1 MKTPIAF
8 LLFLAIFTWQ
18 CQTSDQKNAKN
29 EASTTE
35 PQPEAYTLD
44 GKPLFPSP
52 ESEASLQKKDS
63 LLQIARQNFERDS
76 NNLDHI
82 IWLGRRTAY
91 LSRFRESIDI
101 FAKGLE
107 THPNSPELYRHRGHR
122 YISTR
127 QFDQAIADFE
137 KAAAL
142 AKDKPVEIEPDGIPN
157 KLNQPLSTLQFNIW
171 YHWALAYYLKG
182 DFAKAA
188 QIYEECMTYST
199 NPDLLCAT
207 ADWLYMTYRRLGE
220 TEKAMKM
227 LEKIMPDMEIIENES
242 YYNRLLMYKGL
253 KKPEELLNLDAP
265 ESDLDALLNTV
276 TQGYGV
282 GNWYLYNGDAAK
294 AKEIF
299 QKVTN
304 TTYWSAFGF
313 IAAEADLTRL
323 D

>member
-1 MKTPIAF
+1 MKTAITLFF
-8 LLFLAIFTWQ
+8 LLALLTWQ
-18 CQTSDQKNAKN
+18 CQTSDQKNAEN
-29 EASTTE
+29 ETSATE

-76 NNLDHI
+76 NNLENI
-82 IWLGRRTAY
+82 IWLGRRIAY

-107 THPNSPELYRHRGHR
+107 IHPNSPELYRHRGHR

-157 KLNQPLSTLQFNIW
+157 KRNQPLSTLQFNIW

-220 TEKAMKM
+220 TEKAMKV
-227 LEKIMPDMEIIENES
+227 LEKITSGMEIIENES

-313 IAAEADLTRL
+313 IAAEADLTRMN
-323 D
+323 